1 MKLRSYT
8 CKLPQWLFLQPS
20 NESLELPTVTQARLP
35 AAGPA
40 ACFSK
45 RQEKA
50 FCPRNSVQAGATT
63 FIFLFCDDSMDP
75 PPDTTRP
82 ASPLLPDLAHP
93 LRPRLLVLLLQGA
106 LLRRVLLH
114 ALGDGLVVLGDVVE
128 QPLQALLDG
137 LVHLLAVAQ
146 DGGAGF
152 LLGGGGVVEK

>member
-1 MKLRSYT
+1 
-8 CKLPQWLFLQPS
+8 
-20 NESLELPTVTQARLP
+20 
-35 AAGPA
+35 
-40 ACFSK
+40 
-45 RQEKA
+45 
-50 FCPRNSVQAGATT
+50 
-63 FIFLFCDDSMDP
+63 MDP

-152 LLGGGGVVEK
+152 LLGGWGWWLRSEGEWGGKARLLLLCRNPRRQAHAAALTI

>member
-20 NESLELPTVTQARLP
+20 NESVELPTVTQAGLPASRP
-35 AAGPA
+35 AAG
-40 ACFSK
+40 CSK
-45 RQEKA
+45 WQEKA
-50 FCPRNSVQAGATT
+50 FCPQT
-63 FIFLFCDDSMDP
+63 LFKLEQRRSFFSFAMTRWTP
-75 PPDTTRP
+75 TRHHLTPPDTTRP
-82 ASPLLPDLAHP
+82 TSPLLPDLAHP

-137 LVHLLAVAQ
+137 LVHLLAVS
-146 DGGAGF
+146 
-152 LLGGGGVVEK
+152 